1 MNLGQWA
8 LVVGLVI
15 LNTAACTAVILRVQ
29 RTPPGVFEKTEYTR
43 DLWLGIAAIGLLL
56 PGVGLIV
63 ASKFYSAVV
72 PELDA

>member
-1 MNLGQWA
+1 MSFGQWVILA
-8 LVVGLVI
+8 ALVI
-15 LNTAACTAVILRVQ
+15 LNTAASTAVILRVQ
-29 RTPPGVFEKTEYTR
+29 RTPTGVFEKTEYTR
-43 DLWLGIAAIGLLL
+43 DLWMGLAAIGLLI